1 MIKATKLMRG
11 VFLALALVSGA
22 AISGGTLVG
31 VQPAQAQQA
40 RETLISSVLFEGNSG
55 FSDSQLLA
63 MVDVAERGTVSQAR
77 LAADVE
83 SIRLAYESK
92 GYVNVQVSARQEAT
106 QNDRVRIVFVIQENE
121 RTGIAAINFTGNNSI
136 DAGTLKS
143 VIQTRETHLLSWLFR
158 DDAYDPTK
166 LTIDQELIRL
176 YYANRGFPDAVVTS
190 AVAEYDAS
198 RNAYFINYTIS
209 EGERYQFGDIGIE
222 TSISGLNA
230 DALTGSIRTNSG
242 SRYSF
247 TDLQR
252 TQEDMAFEATAQG
265 YAFADVRPRI
275 DRDIANKTFNVTYL
289 VDEGPRLYV
298 ERINITGNDKTR
310 DYVIRRELGFAE
322 GDPFNRS
329 MVQRGKTA
337 VEELGFFQTV
347 NIGIE
352 PGSAPDKVVV
362 NLAVVEGPTG
372 DYGASVGFSSTE
384 GLLGEVSLTER
395 NFLGRGQYL
404 RAAVGITGSGRSFDF
419 SFTEPRFMGLKISS
433 GIDVYHRI
441 QDETD
446 NNYYGSTATG
456 GQLRFGLPVARDLT
470 ATLFTGLEVKN
481 FVDDSSPYSSFVDDG
496 DTRNKAWVG
505 YTLSYN
511 GLDDQKN
518 PTEGLIASLT
528 QQYIGLDYNLIKT
541 EARARYYIPLME
553 DQGIIGS
560 IKGQAG
566 VINALDGTVSPLEA
580 FHHGP
585 SLVRGLEA
593 RQFGP
598 RLGTGEMI
606 GTTVYAGGSAEVEF
620 PLPVFPETYGLS
632 GAVWADAAW
641 IDGTAGGYTADPD
654 SIDQKFKSSVGA
666 SVIWDS
672 PFGPLR
678 GDFAYVISK
687 ATDDKSQ
694 IFQLTIQNL
703 L

>member
-1 MIKATKLMRG
+1 
-11 VFLALALVSGA
+11 
-22 AISGGTLVG
+22 
-31 VQPAQAQQA
+31 
-40 RETLISSVLFEGNSG
+40 
-55 FSDSQLLA
+55 
-63 MVDVAERGTVSQAR
+63 
-77 LAADVE
+77 
-83 SIRLAYESK
+83 
-92 GYVNVQVSARQEAT
+92 
-106 QNDRVRIVFVIQENE
+106 
-121 RTGIAAINFTGNNSI
+121 
-136 DAGTLKS
+136 
-143 VIQTRETHLLSWLFR
+143 
-158 DDAYDPTK
+158 
-166 LTIDQELIRL
+166 
-176 YYANRGFPDAVVTS
+176 
-190 AVAEYDAS
+190 
-198 RNAYFINYTIS
+198 
-209 EGERYQFGDIGIE
+209 
-222 TSISGLNA
+222 
-230 DALTGSIRTNSG
+230 ALTGSIRTNSG

-456 GQLRFGLPVARDLT
+456 GQLRFGLPVTRDLT
-470 ATLFTGLEVKN
+470 ATLFTGLETKN
-481 FVDDSSPYSSFVDDG
+481 FVDAKSPYSSFVGDG
-496 DTRNKAWVG
+496 D
-505 YTLSYN
+505 
-511 GLDDQKN
+511 
-518 PTEGLIASLT
+518 I
-528 QQYIGLDYNLIKT
+528 
-541 EARARYYIPLME
+541 
-553 DQGIIGS
+553 
-560 IKGQAG
+560 
-566 VINALDGTVSPLEA
+566 
-580 FHHGP
+580 
-585 SLVRGLEA
+585 
-593 RQFGP
+593 
-598 RLGTGEMI
+598 
-606 GTTVYAGGSAEVEF
+606 
-620 PLPVFPETYGLS
+620 
-632 GAVWADAAW
+632 
-641 IDGTAGGYTADPD
+641 
-654 SIDQKFKSSVGA
+654 
-666 SVIWDS
+666 
-672 PFGPLR
+672 
-678 GDFAYVISK
+678 
-687 ATDDKSQ
+687 
-694 IFQLTIQNL
+694 
-703 L
+703 